1 MRRHAE
7 NWLEVAERVWNFRR
21 DQLTAAQ
28 GQGLLAA
35 SGELKGRMKERAD
48 AGKLKLSIEKL
59 EGVLRETGGR
69 YYPMSSLTENVEFFL
84 VAALVILG
92 LRAYF
97 VQPFK
102 IPTNSMWP
110 SYYGMTHESF
120 QAGEEPGLLART
132 ARTLAFGAS
141 HYQVEAPADG
151 EVYVPVYATSPT
163 RVHLIGSEKAGR
175 SYFLFPTQFR
185 EWTFMVN
192 GQLVKLSTPADFD
205 GDFEQMLQERFAGPK
220 GDLSDHLIAEMQRV
234 GRKPETSSMTIT
246 YAGQRRDVRVIW
258 LPLGLSV
265 KKGQPI
271 LSFDILTGD
280 LLFVDRITYNFLPP
294 KVGQGF
300 VFKTENIN
308 SQEMEDLQGQQI
320 RQYYIK
326 RLVGLP
332 GDKLEVKAPA
342 LWRNDQP
349 ITGADAFGLN
359 ARKEGK
365 YPGYYAER
373 QLAPGHIVNV
383 PAHNYYAMGDNS
395 PRSKDSRYW
404 GYVPEKEVVGKPLF
418 IYYPLTT
425 RWGLAR

>member
-1 MRRHAE
+1 M
-7 NWLEVAERVWNFRR
+7 
-21 DQLTAAQ
+21 
-28 GQGLLAA
+28 
-35 SGELKGRMKERAD
+35 
-48 AGKLKLSIEKL
+48 
-59 EGVLRETGGR
+59 
-69 YYPMSSLTENVEFFL
+69 
-84 VAALVILG
+84 
-92 LRAYF
+92 
-97 VQPFK
+97 
-102 IPTNSMWP
+102 
-110 SYYGMTHESF
+110 
-120 QAGEEPGLLART
+120 
-132 ARTLAFGAS
+132 
-141 HYQVEAPADG
+141 
-151 EVYVPVYATSPT
+151 
-163 RVHLIGSEKAGR
+163 
-175 SYFLFPTQFR
+175 
-185 EWTFMVN
+185 
-192 GQLVKLSTPADFD
+192 
-205 GDFEQMLQERFAGPK
+205 
-220 GDLSDHLIAEMQRV
+220 
-234 GRKPETSSMTIT
+234 
-246 YAGQRRDVRVIW
+246 IW